1 MKKNNLQI
9 LIIILL
15 LFISAAGTILAH
27 EHRPPHNG
35 TLVEFGEEFAHL
47 ELLLEP
53 DSGKLTGYVLDGEAE
68 NPVRLKQSSIR
79 LKLKIDGRPLLLN
92 LKAVA
97 SPLTGEVKG
106 DTSEF
111 FAVSKKL
118 KSAQQFSGTVLLI
131 KVKGETFRNVDF
143 KYPEGNEVKKAGD
156 AGQEKSK

>member
-1 MKKNNLQI
+1 M
-9 LIIILL
+9 IILL
-15 LFISAAGTILAH
+15 LFISAAGALLAH
-27 EHRPPHNG
+27 EHKPPHNG

-68 NPVRLKQSSIR
+68 NPVRLQQSSIK
-79 LKLKIDGRPLLLN
+79 LKLNIDCKTLFLN

-111 FAVSKKL
+111 SAVSKKL
-118 KSAQQFSGTVLLI
+118 KGVEQFSGTVMLI
-131 KVKGETFRNVDF
+131 KVSGETFKNVDF
-143 KYPEGNEVKKAGD
+143 KYPEGNEVKKTGD
-156 AGQEKSK
+156 AGVEKSK